1 MDGVIIIGAGLSG
14 LSAALTLAEHG
25 KRCILVSA
33 QPSERAQSVLAE
45 GGINAA
51 ADTMGEGDST
61 ALHYEDT
68 MKGGVYLADPNAVE
82 GLTENAPMILKKLT
96 ELGVPFN
103 ISGGRPVLRNFGG
116 QKKKRTAY
124 AKSSTGKMIMS
135 ALTDAVR
142 RYEAK
147 GLVTRYPHHI
157 FMGLIMSRKKCTGA
171 VFRDSYSGKQ
181 LMFHGRV
188 IVCCGGMN
196 GFFPE
201 KTTGTTANTGDVQ
214 AQLFALGTEFA
225 NLEMIQYHPTTIGIS
240 GKRCLVTEAAR
251 GEGGRL
257 YIMRGGECWYFM
269 EEKYPELKNLMP
281 RDVVAREMFS
291 VRRSADTE
299 GEVMLDMTRLSAEVW
314 QKRLPDLRC
323 EIKEQ
328 LGIDPADVPVP
339 VREGIHYFMGGIY
352 VDEHHRTSVEGL
364 YAAGECACQYHGA
377 NRLGGNSMLGAIY
390 GGRTAAEDILG
401 FKDTV
406 QGGEP
411 VITEQTAASV
421 KLVRE
426 ISDILSSAL
435 GIVRSEDEIS
445 AALVRLDGLRC
456 GGGLDKARL
465 SLARAMLMSALERR
479 ESRGAHFREDYPKP
493 DEAMRRTLIAR
504 CKDGVTELYFRE
516 LPERR
521 AQHEGKA

>member
-25 KRCILVSA
+25 KRCILVSV

-51 ADTMGEGDST
+51 ANTMGEGDST

-82 GLTENAPMILKKLT
+82 GLTDNAPLILKKLT

-257 YIMRGGECWYFM
+257 YIMRGGERWYFM

-291 VRRSADTE
+291 VRRSADT
-299 GEVMLDMTRLSAEVW
+299 
-314 QKRLPDLRC
+314 
-323 EIKEQ
+323 
-328 LGIDPADVPVP
+328 
-339 VREGIHYFMGGIY
+339 
-352 VDEHHRTSVEGL
+352 
-364 YAAGECACQYHGA
+364 
-377 NRLGGNSMLGAIY
+377 
-390 GGRTAAEDILG
+390 
-401 FKDTV
+401 
-406 QGGEP
+406 
-411 VITEQTAASV
+411 
-421 KLVRE
+421 
-426 ISDILSSAL
+426 
-435 GIVRSEDEIS
+435 
-445 AALVRLDGLRC
+445 
-456 GGGLDKARL
+456 
-465 SLARAMLMSALERR
+465 
-479 ESRGAHFREDYPKP
+479 
-493 DEAMRRTLIAR
+493 
-504 CKDGVTELYFRE
+504 
-516 LPERR
+516 
-521 AQHEGKA
+521 

>member
-51 ADTMGEGDST
+51 VDTMGEGDST

-225 NLEMIQYHPTTIGIS
+225 NLEMIQYHPTTVGIC

-257 YIMRGGECWYFM
+257 YILRGGKKWYFM

-281 RDVVAREMFS
+281 RDVVAREMFF
-291 VRRSADTE
+291 VRRMPGCE
-299 GEVMLDMTRLSAEVW
+299 GEVMLDLTGLSDDVW
-314 QKRLPDLRC
+314 KNRLPDLRD
-323 EIKEQ
+323 ELIRY
-328 LGIDPADVPVP
+328 LGTDPADTPFAVH
-339 VREGIHYFMGGIY
+339 EGIHYFMGGI
-352 VDEHHRTSVEGL
+352 DTDISHRTSMTGL

-377 NRLGGNSMLGAIY
+377 NRLGGNSMLGAVF
-390 GGRTAAEDILG
+390 GGLTAAD
-401 FKDTV
+401 
-406 QGGEP
+406 
-411 VITEQTAASV
+411 TAAS
-421 KLVRE
+421 E
-426 ISDILSSAL
+426 NIISFPEPSPADQDDPFRIPAPDSFVYQLRDILLEALSIVRNETTLDAALEKLSAL
-435 GIVRSEDEIS
+435 SPDSCRSRARLMLAKAMIIS
-445 AALVRLDGLRC
+445 A
-456 GGGLDKARL
+456 K
-465 SLARAMLMSALERR
+465 ERR
-479 ESRGAHFREDYPKP
+479 ESRGAHYREDYPDTLEEFRKTAVCTCADEDVQLEWRDIP
-493 DEAMRRTLIAR
+493 DRRE
-504 CKDGVTELYFRE
+504 V
-516 LPERR
+516 
-521 AQHEGKA
+521 Q